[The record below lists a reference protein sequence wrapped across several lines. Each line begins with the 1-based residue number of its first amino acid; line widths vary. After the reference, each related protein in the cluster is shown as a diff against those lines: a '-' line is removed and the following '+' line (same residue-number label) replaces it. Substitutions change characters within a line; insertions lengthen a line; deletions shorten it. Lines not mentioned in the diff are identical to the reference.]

1 MNVKRIRKYF
11 MPVVLSFA
19 CVLSGCSSNVT
30 SDNQNNTVKK
40 EKNST
45 LEGTWKVKD
54 FQDTIKQLL
63 QVRARIVDEDKRI
76 KNFYNDFD
84 MTLTITND
92 NAVLHYTFDVT
103 KLYEYYFNNFEKGI
117 YESLEQYTNKKRT
130 SFNVNYNVL
139 EHTKAIRDG
148 NKIDYTLK
156 NGEID
161 EDKKTITFPETPSID
176 TEYLLGNPTYNDE
189 TNPVT
194 YNYSIE
200 NNELTL
206 TVTAKDVKGKEYPI
220 NIKFTKE
227 N

>member
-1 MNVKRIRKYF
+1 MNIKRIRKYF
-11 MPVVLSFA
+11 TPVVLSFA

-45 LEGTWKVKD
+45 LEGKWKVKD
-54 FQDTIKQLL
+54 FQDTIKQLS

-117 YESLEQYTNKKRT
+117 YEDLEQYTNKKRT

-139 EHTKAIRDG
+139 EHTQAIRDG
-148 NKIDYTLK
+148 DKIDYTLK

-176 TEYLLGNPTYNDE
+176 SEYLLGNTTYNDE
-189 TNPVT
+189 TDPVT
-194 YNYSIE
+194 YSYSIE

-206 TVTAKDVKGKEYPI
+206 TVTTKDVKGKEYPI

>member
-11 MPVVLSFA
+11 IPVVLSFA

-54 FQDTIKQLL
+54 FQDTIKQIL
-63 QVRARIVDEDKRI
+63 QVGFNRVDVEERI

-117 YESLEQYTNKKRT
+117 YEDLEQYTNKKRT

-176 TEYLLGNPTYNDE
+176 SEYLLGNSTYNDE

-194 YNYSIE
+194 YSYSIE

-206 TVTAKDVKGKEYPI
+206 TVTVKDRKGKEYPI

>member
-1 MNVKRIRKYF
+1 MNAKRIRKYF
-11 MPVVLSFA
+11 IPVVLSFA

-30 SDNQNNTVKK
+30 IDNQNNTEKK

-54 FQDTIKQLL
+54 FQDTIKQLS
-63 QVRARIVDEDKRI
+63 QVRANRVDLEKRI

-84 MTLTITND
+84 MTLTIRND
-92 NAVLHYTFDVT
+92 NAVIHYTFDVT

-148 NKIDYTLK
+148 NKIDYTLN
-156 NGEID
+156 NGVLD

-176 TEYLLGNPTYNDE
+176 SEYLLGNPTYNDE

-194 YNYSIE
+194 YSYNIE
-200 NNELTL
+200 NNKLTL
-206 TVTAKDVKGKEYPI
+206 TVTTIDRKGKEYPI

>member
-1 MNVKRIRKYF
+1 MPVRLPLRQKTDIILDNGSRLLLKYGRFGAYLESENYKEDNIRKTI
-11 MPVVLSFA
+11 PKEIK
-19 CVLSGCSSNVT
+19 T
-30 SDNQNNTVKK
+30 KIDNNTIKK

-54 FQDTIKQLL
+54 FQDTIKQLS
-63 QVRARIVDEDKRI
+63 QVGANRVDVEKRI

-103 KLYEYYFNNFEKGI
+103 KLYEYYFKNFEKGI
-117 YESLEQYTNKKRT
+117 YEDLEQYTNKKRT

-161 EDKKTITFPETPSID
+161 EDKKTITFPET
-176 TEYLLGNPTYNDE
+176 
-189 TNPVT
+189 
-194 YNYSIE
+194 
-200 NNELTL
+200 
-206 TVTAKDVKGKEYPI
+206 
-220 NIKFTKE
+220 
-227 N
+227 